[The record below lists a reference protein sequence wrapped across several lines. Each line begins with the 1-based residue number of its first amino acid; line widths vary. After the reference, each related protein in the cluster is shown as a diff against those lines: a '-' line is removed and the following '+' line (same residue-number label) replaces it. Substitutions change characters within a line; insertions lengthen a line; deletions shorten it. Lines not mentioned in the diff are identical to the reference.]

1 MKIRITP
8 RRARW
13 FGAIGI
19 IFLRALGAT
28 WRFRMKEDEAFCPE
42 QKSLFACLHGDM
54 LLPVVFYRKKSM
66 VALVSE
72 YGDGEVIARIAKG
85 VGGFIPVRGSST
97 RGGAKAFLEMIK
109 RFRGNH
115 WVITPDGPRGPRGS
129 VQGGVIQMAA
139 KSGRPIWPL
148 GFAVSRAKRFNS
160 WDRFV
165 LPAPFARIAGVVGEP
180 LKVPPRIDREERR
193 RLADDL
199 ERRLADAH
207 EQAAK
212 QLMNW

>member
-66 VALVSE
+66 V
-72 YGDGEVIARIAKG
+72 
-85 VGGFIPVRGSST
+85 
-97 RGGAKAFLEMIK
+97 
-109 RFRGNH
+109 
-115 WVITPDGPRGPRGS
+115 
-129 VQGGVIQMAA
+129 
-139 KSGRPIWPL
+139 
-148 GFAVSRAKRFNS
+148 
-160 WDRFV
+160 
-165 LPAPFARIAGVVGEP
+165 
-180 LKVPPRIDREERR
+180 
-193 RLADDL
+193 
-199 ERRLADAH
+199 
-207 EQAAK
+207 
-212 QLMNW
+212 